1 MAALQRRLLMERSA
15 EERLE
20 MGCAMF
26 DTARALMRA
35 GLGIPPGAHLSPDM
49 RVRLFLRTY
58 GRDFDAATAAR
69 IIAHL
74 GGPPADPGECPP
86 AALPAGPGRPPA

>member
-1 MAALQRRLLMERSA
+1 MASLQRRLLMERPA
-15 EERLE
+15 GERLK

-35 GLGIPPGAHLSPDM
+35 GLGDAAGTDRSAAM
-49 RVRLFLRTY
+49 RVRLFERTY

-69 IIAHL
+69 IVAHL
-74 GGPPADPGECPP
+74 RKDTTIAQPCRSLWGW
-86 AALPAGPGRPPA
+86 

>member
-1 MAALQRRLLMERSA
+1 MAALQRRLLMKRTGA
-15 EERLE
+15 ERLK

-35 GLGIPPGAHLSPDM
+35 GLGDEIGTDRSPEL
-49 RVRLFLRTY
+49 RVRLFERTY
-58 GRDFDAATAAR
+58 GRDFDATTAAR

-74 GGPPADPGECPP
+74 QTTSDTTPARQRVLESPKT
-86 AALPAGPGRPPA
+86 